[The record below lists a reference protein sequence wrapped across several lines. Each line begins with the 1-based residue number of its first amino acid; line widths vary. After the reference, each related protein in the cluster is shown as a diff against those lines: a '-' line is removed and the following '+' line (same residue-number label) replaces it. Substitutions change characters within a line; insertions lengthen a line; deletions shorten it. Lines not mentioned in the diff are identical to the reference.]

1 MAEQWERQPK
11 ESYQAFAAF
20 QNFLTTPERSYS
32 KVARALSKST
42 TLIKR
47 WAKKHRWRERADA
60 WDSELSR
67 QAMER
72 ASEDFAAMVE
82 RQINIGRMLQS
93 RAANAIQRME
103 LTNLPPKFL
112 PALVALTQ
120 TGVKIERSARDLNR
134 QKDAPQEN
142 LLIDTLTKIWQEEGE
157 P

>member
-1 MAEQWERQPK
+1 MIWDRQPG
-11 ESYQAFAAF
+11 ESYPAFEAF
-20 QNFLTTPERSYS
+20 QTYLTHRNYS
-32 KVARALSKST
+32 KVADELTKST

-60 WDSELSR
+60 WDSEISR

-112 PALVALTQ
+112 SALIEA
-120 TGVKIERSARDLNR
+120 VKVGTNLERTARELK
-134 QKDAPQEN
+134 QSKPQEN
-142 LLIDTLTKIWQEEGE
+142 LFVETLTKIWEGRRDGE
-157 P
+157 

>member
-1 MAEQWERQPK
+1 MIWDRQPD
-11 ESYQAFAAF
+11 ESYPAFEAF
-20 QNFLTTPERSYS
+20 QTYLTHRSYC
-32 KVARALSKST
+32 KVAEELTKST

-60 WDSELSR
+60 WDSEISR

-103 LTNLPPKFL
+103 LTDLPPKFL
-112 PALVALTQ
+112 SALVEA
-120 TGVKIERSARDLNR
+120 VKVGTNLERTARDLK
-134 QKDAPQEN
+134 QSKPQEN
-142 LLIDTLTKIWQEEGE
+142 LFVETLTKIWDGRRDDE
-157 P
+157 

>member
-1 MAEQWERQPK
+1 MIWDRQPD
-11 ESYQAFAAF
+11 ESYPAFEAF
-20 QNFLTTPERSYS
+20 QIYLTHRSYC
-32 KVARALSKST
+32 KVAEELTKST

-60 WDSELSR
+60 WDSEISR

-103 LTNLPPKFL
+103 LTDLPPKFL
-112 PALVALTQ
+112 SALVEA
-120 TGVKIERSARDLNR
+120 VKVGTNLERTARDLK
-134 QKDAPQEN
+134 QSKPQEN
-142 LLIDTLTKIWQEEGE
+142 LFVETLTKIWEGRRDDE
-157 P
+157 

>member
-1 MAEQWERQPK
+1 MIWDRQPG
-11 ESYQAFAAF
+11 ESYPAFEAF
-20 QNFLTTPERSYS
+20 QTYLTHRSYC
-32 KVARALSKST
+32 KVAEELTKST

-60 WDSELSR
+60 WDSEISR

-82 RQINIGRMLQS
+82 RQITIGRMLQS

-112 PALVALTQ
+112 SALIEA
-120 TGVKIERSARDLNR
+120 VKVGTNLERTARELK
-134 QKDAPQEN
+134 QSKPQEN
-142 LLIDTLTKIWQEEGE
+142 LFVETLTKIWEGRRDGE
-157 P
+157 